1 MALIGSGSLNTGNFE
16 HVLLNRNQKGKRK
29 GKVLQATLML
39 TSMVDMFSMLV
50 CFMLQTFSSTPE
62 VLITKGVTLPDSLTA
77 KTVIEAPVLSLNNGE
92 LFLDQKLVGPTD
104 DILKKPEPLVKGLI
118 ELKKSWVKA
127 HPGEAFGGDIN
138 VQADKEVSS
147 VVIAQLMGIVSSQH
161 YSAIQ
166 LAVLGGV
173 TE

>member
-1 MALIGSGSLNTGNFE
+1 MAIGSSALNTGNFE
-16 HVLLNRNQKGKRK
+16 HVLLNRNQRGKRR

-62 VLITKGVTLPDSLTA
+62 ILVAKGVTLPDSITG
-77 KTVIEAPVLSLNNGE
+77 KTVKEAPVLSLNKDE
-92 LFLDQKLVGPTD
+92 LFLDQKLIGKTAVV
-104 DILKKPEPLVKGLI
+104 LKKPDQLVSKLI
-118 ELKKSWVKA
+118 DLRKSWVKA

-138 VQADKEVSS
+138 VQADKDVSS
-147 VVIAQLMGIVSSQH
+147 VVISQLMGIVSGQH

-173 TE
+173 QAE

>member
-1 MALIGSGSLNTGNFE
+1 MGLGSNTLNTGNFE
-16 HVLLNRNQKGKRK
+16 HILLNRNQRGKRR
-29 GKVLQATLML
+29 GKVMQATLML

-62 VLITKGVTLPDSLTA
+62 IMVTQGVTLPDSITG
-77 KTVIEAPVLSLNNGE
+77 KTVKEAPVLSLNKDE
-92 LFLDQKLVGPTD
+92 LFLDQKLIGKTA
-104 DILKKPEPLVKGLI
+104 ILLKKPEPLVNKLI
-118 ELKKSWVKA
+118 VLRKSWVKA

-147 VVIAQLMGIVSSQH
+147 VVISQLMGIVSGQH

-166 LAVLGGV
+166 LAVFGGPQGD
-173 TE
+173 